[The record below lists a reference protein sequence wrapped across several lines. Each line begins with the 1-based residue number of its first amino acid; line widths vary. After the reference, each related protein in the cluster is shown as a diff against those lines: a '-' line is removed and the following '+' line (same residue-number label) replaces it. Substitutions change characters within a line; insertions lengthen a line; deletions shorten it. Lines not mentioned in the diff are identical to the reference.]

1 MAEILAV
8 SNNFSEEEQARRSE
22 TERLGTD
29 SIVPLV
35 LRLSLPAMVGLLV
48 SSLYAFV
55 DRIFIGNFVGEL
67 GLAAMNA
74 AIPFMTF
81 IFAFSILIGRGCS
94 VIYSLAL
101 GRCDYDEAGKIF
113 MQGMFLHLAVSLV
126 LMTVGL
132 SFLPQILML
141 FGAPELAIGHAAHYM
156 SIALF
161 GTPFAMILMQNHLI
175 RAEGASAYAMV
186 TQVVG
191 ALLNVFLDWVLMA
204 GFDMGMRGAA
214 IATVVSQAVSVSM
227 VLWFFVR
234 RSVIQI
240 HLPNLRPTL
249 GVVKRVLFNG
259 ATPFLFHFVAML
271 TWSIQNHM
279 IQAYAVQ
286 SGHQVAAAMA
296 SFGIIMSLHILI
308 MTPVLGLSMGMQPL
322 IGYNIAAGRFR
333 RVRKI
338 FMVSIGLSM
347 VLVMIPYLIVQ
358 GFAGGVIAL
367 FGSKGASLALGV
379 YTLRR
384 YVILMPLG
392 STTALFAHYF
402 QGTGQAGKALLIS
415 FVRQVLFA
423 LPLMIFLPRFWG
435 YDGIVFAFP
444 IAEFFGML
452 FGVAIMAIELEKL
465 KKLELGELAALKRQ
479 EFGFKALNHLL
490 INHE

>member
-1 MAEILAV
+1 MPEIPAIAE
-8 SNNFSEEEQARRSE
+8 NYSETEQARRRE

-29 SIVPLV
+29 SIMPLV

-74 AIPFMTF
+74 AIPFMTL

-101 GRCDYDEAGKIF
+101 GRHDYEEAGKIF

-132 SFLPQILML
+132 SFLPQILTL
-141 FGAPELAIGHAAHYM
+141 FGAPEMALGHAVRYM
-156 SIALF
+156 SVALF
-161 GTPFAMILMQNHLI
+161 GTPFAMMLMQNHLI

-227 VLWFFVR
+227 VLWYFTR

-240 HLPNLRPTL
+240 HLSNLLPTVA
-249 GVVKRVLFNG
+249 VVKRVLFNG
-259 ATPFLFHFVAML
+259 ATPFLFHFVATL

-279 IQAYAVQ
+279 IQAHAVQ
-286 SGHQVAAAMA
+286 SGHQVAAGMA
-296 SFGIIMSLHILI
+296 VFGITLSLFQLI

-322 IGYNIAAGRFR
+322 IGYNIAASRFH

-338 FMVSIGLSM
+338 FMVSTGLALM
-347 VLVMIPYLIVQ
+347 LVMIPYLLIEVFT
-358 GFAGGVIAL
+358 GEVISL
-367 FGSKGASLALGV
+367 FGSQGASLALGI

-392 STTALFAHYF
+392 CTTALFAHYF

-435 YDGIVFAFP
+435 YNGIIFAFP

-452 FGVAIMAIELEKL
+452 FGVAIMSVELGKL
-465 KKLELGELAALKRQ
+465 KRLEREELAALEDTIQ
-479 EFGFKALNHLL
+479 SC
-490 INHE
+490 